1 MGDLIKIVGVQY
13 AVNSNHVKGEDMTA
27 QEQQKTIEFLTM
39 LDRKHPY
46 VSVKPEPT
54 NETDEEAFVARFAS
68 RKAGYVRNRE
78 EYKSLAQAALTTS
91 GRGYFRARVKEVI
104 ISAEGYFFVEA
115 ETDSTPIVP
124 ILHKDHWK
132 EWEPPLPLFPMT
144 EEFLCVEDATMMMID
159 ILRHETLTSDEEEE
173 LQEYTETL
181 ITMGKYAL
189 WYEAK
194 EGIEN
199 VIKAME
205 AKKGDKMRYMANELE
220 HLLSGLCNEGRQKKL
235 RKSWLPHLLSTHEAE
250 RAWHDWL
257 HLKGA
262 DCHKPDN
269 LKAKETL
276 IQVGEMKG
284 QYRFILGTELYNK
297 LSESKVIKEA
307 AIRSGVS
314 VGVMQVCWDAAG
326 EVIKAWCTEGH
337 SVAVPGL
344 GTMRFGVRAK
354 SVPTVG
360 EVATSLITNRRVIF
374 TPSVDIKREL
384 QETSI
389 QITCYDRN
397 GKVVKNVTS
406 DDKGDV
412 EDPDNTPGGG
422 GSDNTPGGGNTEGGG
437 TTGGNE
443 GDGLE

>member
-1 MGDLIKIVGVQY
+1 
-13 AVNSNHVKGEDMTA
+13 
-27 QEQQKTIEFLTM
+27 
-39 LDRKHPY
+39 
-46 VSVKPEPT
+46 
-54 NETDEEAFVARFAS
+54 
-68 RKAGYVRNRE
+68 
-78 EYKSLAQAALTTS
+78 
-91 GRGYFRARVKEVI
+91 
-104 ISAEGYFFVEA
+104 
-115 ETDSTPIVP
+115 
-124 ILHKDHWK
+124 
-132 EWEPPLPLFPMT
+132 
-144 EEFLCVEDATMMMID
+144 
-159 ILRHETLTSDEEEE
+159 
-173 LQEYTETL
+173 
-181 ITMGKYAL
+181 
-189 WYEAK
+189 
-194 EGIEN
+194 
-199 VIKAME
+199 
-205 AKKGDKMRYMANELE
+205 MAI
-220 HLLSGLCNEGRQKKL
+220 
-235 RKSWLPHLLSTHEAE
+235 
-250 RAWHDWL
+250 
-257 HLKGA
+257 
-262 DCHKPDN
+262 N

-397 GKVVKNVTS
+397 GKVVKTLLPTIRAMWKTQTTPQVVAVRIIPRAAEIPKAAEPPAVMRATVWSKKRAPDARKRASGAFILLHYIEDGCIELHHENVEKKAGRQEADALIHRIINLTDALDALAHDAVTHAHHHDRETDVRNETMRERTRKEGS
-406 DDKGDV
+406 YGIQQNGMGQEGERQHDTCRDAQLDEHQAQGRALAILGMVEMEHPTLPYHPDGDADEHQPYEPYRGEMV
-412 EDPDNTPGGG
+412 YKMARKPADALGAGKRMGERLGHRSCKQPRNQNHHYFGY
-422 GSDNTPGGGNTEGGG
+422 SQQ
-437 TTGGNE
+437 
-443 GDGLE
+443 

>member
-1 MGDLIKIVGVQY
+1 
-13 AVNSNHVKGEDMTA
+13 
-27 QEQQKTIEFLTM
+27 
-39 LDRKHPY
+39 
-46 VSVKPEPT
+46 
-54 NETDEEAFVARFAS
+54 
-68 RKAGYVRNRE
+68 
-78 EYKSLAQAALTTS
+78 
-91 GRGYFRARVKEVI
+91 
-104 ISAEGYFFVEA
+104 
-115 ETDSTPIVP
+115 
-124 ILHKDHWK
+124 
-132 EWEPPLPLFPMT
+132 
-144 EEFLCVEDATMMMID
+144 
-159 ILRHETLTSDEEEE
+159 
-173 LQEYTETL
+173 
-181 ITMGKYAL
+181 
-189 WYEAK
+189 
-194 EGIEN
+194 
-199 VIKAME
+199 
-205 AKKGDKMRYMANELE
+205 MAI
-220 HLLSGLCNEGRQKKL
+220 
-235 RKSWLPHLLSTHEAE
+235 
-250 RAWHDWL
+250 
-257 HLKGA
+257 
-262 DCHKPDN
+262 N

-406 DDKGDV
+406 DDKAMWKTQTIPQV
-412 EDPDNTPGGG
+412 VAAVRITPRAAEIPKAAEILKAAEPPAVMKGTVW
-422 GSDNTPGGGNTEGGG
+422 SKRTPRKTEQ
-437 TTGGNE
+437 E
-443 GDGLE
+443 PLILPQ

>member
-1 MGDLIKIVGVQY
+1 
-13 AVNSNHVKGEDMTA
+13 
-27 QEQQKTIEFLTM
+27 
-39 LDRKHPY
+39 
-46 VSVKPEPT
+46 
-54 NETDEEAFVARFAS
+54 
-68 RKAGYVRNRE
+68 
-78 EYKSLAQAALTTS
+78 
-91 GRGYFRARVKEVI
+91 
-104 ISAEGYFFVEA
+104 
-115 ETDSTPIVP
+115 
-124 ILHKDHWK
+124 
-132 EWEPPLPLFPMT
+132 
-144 EEFLCVEDATMMMID
+144 
-159 ILRHETLTSDEEEE
+159 
-173 LQEYTETL
+173 
-181 ITMGKYAL
+181 
-189 WYEAK
+189 
-194 EGIEN
+194 
-199 VIKAME
+199 
-205 AKKGDKMRYMANELE
+205 MAI
-220 HLLSGLCNEGRQKKL
+220 
-235 RKSWLPHLLSTHEAE
+235 
-250 RAWHDWL
+250 
-257 HLKGA
+257 
-262 DCHKPDN
+262 N

-397 GKVVKNVTS
+397 GKVVKTLLPTIRAMWKTQTTPQVVAVRITPRAAEPPAVMRATVWSKKRAPDARKRASGAFILLHYIEDGCIELHHENVEKKAGRQEADALIHRIINLTDALDALAHDAVTHAHHHDRETDVRNETMRERTRKEGS
-406 DDKGDV
+406 YGIQQNGMGQEGERQHDTCRDAQLDEHQAQGRALAILGMVEMEHSTLPYHPDGDADEHQPYEPYRGEMV
-412 EDPDNTPGGG
+412 YKMARKPADALGAGKRMGERLGHRSCKQPRNQNHHYFGY
-422 GSDNTPGGGNTEGGG
+422 SQQ
-437 TTGGNE
+437 
-443 GDGLE
+443 

>member
-1 MGDLIKIVGVQY
+1 
-13 AVNSNHVKGEDMTA
+13 
-27 QEQQKTIEFLTM
+27 
-39 LDRKHPY
+39 
-46 VSVKPEPT
+46 
-54 NETDEEAFVARFAS
+54 
-68 RKAGYVRNRE
+68 
-78 EYKSLAQAALTTS
+78 
-91 GRGYFRARVKEVI
+91 
-104 ISAEGYFFVEA
+104 
-115 ETDSTPIVP
+115 
-124 ILHKDHWK
+124 
-132 EWEPPLPLFPMT
+132 
-144 EEFLCVEDATMMMID
+144 
-159 ILRHETLTSDEEEE
+159 
-173 LQEYTETL
+173 
-181 ITMGKYAL
+181 
-189 WYEAK
+189 
-194 EGIEN
+194 
-199 VIKAME
+199 
-205 AKKGDKMRYMANELE
+205 MAI
-220 HLLSGLCNEGRQKKL
+220 
-235 RKSWLPHLLSTHEAE
+235 
-250 RAWHDWL
+250 
-257 HLKGA
+257 
-262 DCHKPDN
+262 N

-397 GKVVKNVTS
+397 GKVVKTLLPTIRAMWKTQTTPQVVAVRITPRAAEIPKAAEPPAVMRVTVWSKKRAPDARKRASGAFILLHYIEDGCIELHHENVEKKAGRQEADALIHRIINLTDALDALAHDAVTHAHHHDRETDVRNETMRERTRKEGS
-406 DDKGDV
+406 YGIQQNGMGQEGERQHDTCRDAQLDEHQAQGRALAILGMVEMEHPTLPYHPDGDADEHQPYEPYRGEMV
-412 EDPDNTPGGG
+412 YKMARKPADALGAGKRMGERLGHRSCKQPRNQNHHYFGY
-422 GSDNTPGGGNTEGGG
+422 SQQ
-437 TTGGNE
+437 
-443 GDGLE
+443 

>member
-1 MGDLIKIVGVQY
+1 
-13 AVNSNHVKGEDMTA
+13 
-27 QEQQKTIEFLTM
+27 
-39 LDRKHPY
+39 
-46 VSVKPEPT
+46 
-54 NETDEEAFVARFAS
+54 
-68 RKAGYVRNRE
+68 
-78 EYKSLAQAALTTS
+78 
-91 GRGYFRARVKEVI
+91 
-104 ISAEGYFFVEA
+104 
-115 ETDSTPIVP
+115 
-124 ILHKDHWK
+124 
-132 EWEPPLPLFPMT
+132 
-144 EEFLCVEDATMMMID
+144 
-159 ILRHETLTSDEEEE
+159 
-173 LQEYTETL
+173 
-181 ITMGKYAL
+181 
-189 WYEAK
+189 
-194 EGIEN
+194 
-199 VIKAME
+199 
-205 AKKGDKMRYMANELE
+205 MAI
-220 HLLSGLCNEGRQKKL
+220 
-235 RKSWLPHLLSTHEAE
+235 
-250 RAWHDWL
+250 
-257 HLKGA
+257 
-262 DCHKPDN
+262 N

-412 EDPDNTPGGG
+412 EDPEITQVVAAVRITPRAAEILKAAEPLAVMKVAVW
-422 GSDNTPGGGNTEGGG
+422 SKRTPRKTEQ
-437 TTGGNE
+437 E
-443 GDGLE
+443 SLILPQ

>member
-1 MGDLIKIVGVQY
+1 
-13 AVNSNHVKGEDMTA
+13 
-27 QEQQKTIEFLTM
+27 
-39 LDRKHPY
+39 
-46 VSVKPEPT
+46 
-54 NETDEEAFVARFAS
+54 
-68 RKAGYVRNRE
+68 
-78 EYKSLAQAALTTS
+78 
-91 GRGYFRARVKEVI
+91 
-104 ISAEGYFFVEA
+104 
-115 ETDSTPIVP
+115 
-124 ILHKDHWK
+124 
-132 EWEPPLPLFPMT
+132 
-144 EEFLCVEDATMMMID
+144 
-159 ILRHETLTSDEEEE
+159 
-173 LQEYTETL
+173 
-181 ITMGKYAL
+181 
-189 WYEAK
+189 
-194 EGIEN
+194 
-199 VIKAME
+199 
-205 AKKGDKMRYMANELE
+205 MAI
-220 HLLSGLCNEGRQKKL
+220 
-235 RKSWLPHLLSTHEAE
+235 
-250 RAWHDWL
+250 
-257 HLKGA
+257 
-262 DCHKPDN
+262 N

-397 GKVVKNVTS
+397 GKVVKTLLPTIRAMW
-406 DDKGDV
+406 KTQT
-412 EDPDNTPGGG
+412 TPQVVAVRI
-422 GSDNTPGGGNTEGGG
+422 TPRAAEPPAVMRATVWSKKRALMQ
-437 TTGGNE
+437 GNE
-443 GDGLE
+443 HQGLLSYSIT

>member
-1 MGDLIKIVGVQY
+1 
-13 AVNSNHVKGEDMTA
+13 
-27 QEQQKTIEFLTM
+27 
-39 LDRKHPY
+39 
-46 VSVKPEPT
+46 
-54 NETDEEAFVARFAS
+54 
-68 RKAGYVRNRE
+68 
-78 EYKSLAQAALTTS
+78 
-91 GRGYFRARVKEVI
+91 
-104 ISAEGYFFVEA
+104 
-115 ETDSTPIVP
+115 
-124 ILHKDHWK
+124 
-132 EWEPPLPLFPMT
+132 
-144 EEFLCVEDATMMMID
+144 
-159 ILRHETLTSDEEEE
+159 
-173 LQEYTETL
+173 
-181 ITMGKYAL
+181 
-189 WYEAK
+189 
-194 EGIEN
+194 
-199 VIKAME
+199 
-205 AKKGDKMRYMANELE
+205 MAI
-220 HLLSGLCNEGRQKKL
+220 
-235 RKSWLPHLLSTHEAE
+235 
-250 RAWHDWL
+250 
-257 HLKGA
+257 
-262 DCHKPDN
+262 N

-412 EDPDNTPGGG
+412 EDPDKEPN
-422 GSDNTPGGGNTEGGG
+422 GSEGDNSGSNGDNKGDTGSEGDNKGD
-437 TTGGNE
+437 TGSE
-443 GDGLE
+443 GDGDYELK

>member
-1 MGDLIKIVGVQY
+1 
-13 AVNSNHVKGEDMTA
+13 
-27 QEQQKTIEFLTM
+27 
-39 LDRKHPY
+39 
-46 VSVKPEPT
+46 
-54 NETDEEAFVARFAS
+54 
-68 RKAGYVRNRE
+68 
-78 EYKSLAQAALTTS
+78 
-91 GRGYFRARVKEVI
+91 
-104 ISAEGYFFVEA
+104 
-115 ETDSTPIVP
+115 
-124 ILHKDHWK
+124 
-132 EWEPPLPLFPMT
+132 
-144 EEFLCVEDATMMMID
+144 
-159 ILRHETLTSDEEEE
+159 
-173 LQEYTETL
+173 
-181 ITMGKYAL
+181 
-189 WYEAK
+189 
-194 EGIEN
+194 
-199 VIKAME
+199 
-205 AKKGDKMRYMANELE
+205 MAI
-220 HLLSGLCNEGRQKKL
+220 
-235 RKSWLPHLLSTHEAE
+235 
-250 RAWHDWL
+250 
-257 HLKGA
+257 
-262 DCHKPDN
+262 N

-397 GKVVKNVTS
+397 GKVVKTLLPTIRAMWKTQTTPQVVAVRITPRAAEIPKAAEPPAVMRATVWSKKRAPDARKRASGAFILLHYIEDGCIELHHENVEKKAGRQEADALIHRIINLTDALDALAHDAVTHAHHHDRETDVRNETMRERTRKEGS
-406 DDKGDV
+406 YGIQQNGMGQEGERQHDTCRDAQLDEHQAQGRALAILGMVEMEHPTLPYHPDGDADEHQPYEPYRGEMV
-412 EDPDNTPGGG
+412 YKMARKPADALGAGKRMGERLGHRSCKQPRNQNHHYFGY
-422 GSDNTPGGGNTEGGG
+422 SQQ
-437 TTGGNE
+437 
-443 GDGLE
+443 